1 MPLNPNIP
9 LSVSRETLDVSPLQA
24 LVQQKREDERSQQQ
38 QGLQREGLQLQRET
52 LQQRQ
57 SQQMQK
63 QQQIEQERIRKES
76 EAFEKET
83 QDNAIRE
90 FIKADE
96 IFKGGI
102 TPENVERVKGIALK
116 RKERLQSGIDRG
128 LSVVNGTDET
138 DQFIQLLETDP
149 QSARDFISQG
159 IAVAER
165 EGLIKADPTEP
176 KAAGVDQVQSS
187 KILPGGVTQLVY
199 KSGKIETKTPSEA
212 NEELIKAAEERGAE
226 LQGLRAGERGAAS
239 EAIKSSVASFKTLGD
254 VRKNIRNIDEGI
266 RLLDEG
272 AKTGAIEGRLP
283 SIRSASV
290 KLANLKGRLGLDV
303 IGAVTFGA
311 LSEAELQFALDT
323 ALPTKLDE
331 EELKQWLT
339 EKRDAQHKLATN
351 LEEAALFLGT
361 PGNTIAEFIQMKKE
375 ERDRLTP
382 EEQAELDEL
391 KARFGGQ

>member
-1 MPLNPNIP
+1 MPLNPSIP
-9 LSVSRETLDVSPLQA
+9 LSVPRETLDVSPLQA
-24 LVQQKREDERSQQQ
+24 LVQQKREDERFEKQQE
-38 QGLQREGLQLQRET
+38 LQREGLQLQRET

-57 SQQMQK
+57 AQQAQT
-63 QQQIEQERIRKES
+63 QQRQEQERIRKES

-83 QDNAIRE
+83 QEDALRS
-90 FIKADE
+90 FIQADE

-102 TPENVERVKGIALK
+102 TPENIEKVKGIAIK
-116 RKERLQSGIDRG
+116 RKSRLQSGIDRG
-128 LSVVNGTDET
+128 LAVVNGTDET
-138 DQFIQLLETDP
+138 DQFIDLLDSDP
-149 QSARDFISQG
+149 QAARDFISQG

-165 EGLIKADPTEP
+165 EGLIKPDPETKP
-176 KAAGVDQVQSS
+176 IAADQVQSS

-199 KSGKIETKTPSEA
+199 KSGRIETKTPSEA
-212 NEELIKAAEERGAE
+212 NEILIKEAEERGAE

-239 EAIKSSVASFKTLGD
+239 EAVKSAAESFKSLTA

-266 RLLDEG
+266 RLLEEG

-283 SIRSASV
+283 SIRAASV

-331 EELKQWLT
+331 EDLKQWLT

-361 PGNTIAEFIQMKKE
+361 PGNTISEFIQIKKA
-375 ERDRLTP
+375 ERKD
-382 EEQAELDEL
+382 AESRQNIG
-391 KARFGGQ
+391 RFQIEVID